1 MISSAL
7 VWKSSFY
14 FFEAVLIFA
23 GLLSVYRESQEV
35 IWDHSAEAC
44 VISDSASLAPGKHH
58 QGDYRSYPRVRTYFM
73 MVKFNFSPLWACVMC
88 VMMFDGWEWPSM
100 MSDPRGGPCY
110 LYTDIWLIDWL
121 KIINNSQQHFSTT
134 LKIPWYTFR
143 EWRDTIIVMLPFRIF
158 MSFPCHFWPSSR
170 VLDLFSQ
177 SESRSVSHWPIRGG
191 GWACHD
197 QERGWVT
204 VVVSRRG
211 ELIKLFTLSP
221 HSQAGS
227 GSWLLIGPWDSVLAS
242 DW

>member
-1 MISSAL
+1 
-7 VWKSSFY
+7 
-14 FFEAVLIFA
+14 
-23 GLLSVYRESQEV
+23 
-35 IWDHSAEAC
+35 
-44 VISDSASLAPGKHH
+44 
-58 QGDYRSYPRVRTYFM
+58 
-73 MVKFNFSPLWACVMC
+73 MC

-158 MSFPCHFWPSSR
+158 MSFPCHFWPSLR
-170 VLDLFSQ
+170 VLDFFSQ
-177 SESRSVSHWPIRGG
+177 SEARSVSHWPIRGG

-204 VVVSRRG
+204 VAVSRRG

-227 GSWLLIGPWDSVLAS
+227 SSWLLIGRWGSVLAS
-242 DW
+242 DWSVASPLSPPRCGKSGQTMVTSHQWQSPSELIGKLVVTQKSGLFCQLLWQCEDQRAAAMIWLH